1 MVAEVVSGLDP
12 VAKVKSYVKLNEELV
27 ERILRLKDIFPLH
40 RVLDLACGTG
50 LISRILLEETKR
62 AGMDTKVV
70 GVDFDLEALLTA
82 KSELDPERSDMIAA
96 QAQDLPLRGE
106 FDMVFF
112 CNSIHMLDHEAKEK
126 AVKDVYR
133 ILRDDGHLVIST
145 SYYEGCYPEE
155 TKRFYMHWVK
165 NALSIMNKKLPNR
178 EKGERVAAM
187 DWLTP
192 EQYAELLERNGFQ
205 VSYMDN
211 HPAALPQNFFRA
223 ISEYRDFALGALRA
237 AEHDAKA
244 ASDALKQAIRP
255 AFQASGIQRCTRNWL
270 EIAAR
275 KV

>member
-12 VAKVKSYVKLNEELV
+12 VAKVKSYVKLNEDLV
-27 ERILRLKDIFPLH
+27 ERMLRFKEIHPLQL
-40 RVLDLACGTG
+40 VLDLACGTG
-50 LISRILLEETKR
+50 LITRILLKETE
-62 AGMDTKVV
+62 AMGLETKVV
-70 GVDFDLEALLTA
+70 DLDMDMEALQTA
-82 KSELDPERSDMIAA
+82 RGDLDPTRTDMVAA
-96 QAQDLPLRGE
+96 QAQDLPLRGD
-106 FDMVFF
+106 FDLVFF
-112 CNSIHMLDHEAKEK
+112 CNSIHMLGHNAKEK
-126 AVKDVYR
+126 AVRDIHR
-133 ILRDDGHLVIST
+133 ILRDGGHLVIST

-155 TKRFYMHWVK
+155 TRRFYMHWVK
-165 NALSIMNKKLPNR
+165 NALAIMNHKLPNR

-205 VSYMDN
+205 ISYLEN

-244 ASDALKQAIRP
+244 ASEALKQAIRP
-255 AFQASGIQRCTRNWL
+255 AFHASGIQRCTRNWL